1 MPPWIEQAREFF
13 CLRVDA
19 GEIWSLVK
27 VTAEAGIG
35 KIAERVSASVLLGY
49 NVLDLKR
56 RQDMGFEEMAVFA
69 SPSGSLSDL
78 LLDNLIHPW
87 SLAELSI
94 I

>member
-1 MPPWIEQAREFF
+1 MPSWIEQARELF
-13 CLRVDA
+13 CLRIDA

-35 KIAERVSASVLLGY
+35 KIAKRVSASVLLGY

-56 RQDMGFEEMAVFA
+56 RQDMGFGEMAIFA
-69 SPSGSLSDL
+69 SPSSSLSDL

-87 SLAELSI
+87 SLAALLMI
-94 I
+94 